1 MHDTEWLKILASAL
15 MGMLAGFIADPIRA
29 SFARDFE
36 LYRMR
41 RAISLDLLN
50 VITGQAAV
58 KHGAAT
64 AHQFWQFEM
73 FPSFTF
79 YWQRNMEYFYSDF
92 TLHAVRMNIQAI
104 QLLQSSVQSGNKT
117 VADGE
122 VKLED
127 LMKPLKETLLEK
139 KPHGWEM
146 LKRRIFA
153 RLP

>member
-1 MHDTEWLKILASAL
+1 MHDTEWLKILASA
-15 MGMLAGFIADPIRA
+15 MVGMLAGFIADPIRA
-29 SFARDFE
+29 AFARDLK

-50 VITGQAAV
+50 VITAQAAV

-64 AHQFWQFEM
+64 AHQFWQWEM

-104 QLLQSSVQSGNKT
+104 QLLQSSVQSGIKT
-117 VADGE
+117 AVDGE
-122 VKLED
+122 VKLEE
-127 LMKPLKETLLEK
+127 LMKPLREALLKK
-139 KPHGWEM
+139 KPRGWQM
-146 LKRRIFA
+146 LKTRIFA
-153 RLP
+153 KIP

>member
-1 MHDTEWLKILASAL
+1 
-15 MGMLAGFIADPIRA
+15 
-29 SFARDFE
+29 
-36 LYRMR
+36 
-41 RAISLDLLN
+41 
-50 VITGQAAV
+50 
-58 KHGAAT
+58 
-64 AHQFWQFEM
+64 M

-153 RLP
+153 TLP